1 MTRVNLGANFAGLPR
16 TYLTTPMSNSPDLS
30 FPCTVSPQGEPTRSA
45 VAVGRIGRTIATR
58 ILVRY
63 QTARGQR
70 RERWLPVSR
79 VQGLN
84 SLQRVSLPLYE
95 RTTCPGGA
103 AETIWPLTVQESA
116 RRTELWDG
124 SLRTL
129 ADSLE
134 RRGLDAKFACAVEKI
149 RRSEQTC
156 PCNNVHDVIIL
167 QADDGSCEVMRLAR
181 VIIRRAEVRS

>member
-1 MTRVNLGANFAGLPR
+1 MLTRVNSGASLPGLPR

-45 VAVGRIGRTIATR
+45 VAVGRIAANR

-79 VQGLN
+79 VEGL
-84 SLQRVSLPLYE
+84 SPSQRWALPEYE

-103 AETIWPLTVQESA
+103 AETIWPLSDQELA

-124 SLRTL
+124 RLRTV
-129 ADSLE
+129 ADLIE
-134 RRGLDAKFACAVEKI
+134 RKGLDDKFSRAVEMI

-156 PCNNVHDVIIL
+156 PCNNVHDVVIL
-167 QADDGSCEVMRLAR
+167 QGDDGTCEVMRLAR
-181 VIIRRAEVRS
+181 VIVRRKEVRP